1 MSCRPRR
8 CGKVGRVLDLR
19 RIALAAAQG
28 QLVAAAIS
36 VGCASS
42 VVISPQDPTFVR
54 AQQRLENTATRVD
67 ALNLPRDERVLFM
80 QAEGFYQYRYLLG
93 SRGLSSSVTEFAA
106 AMTDFPVLQSFAGS
120 LDLLDLRLRS
130 ADSAIQLWET
140 LLGRKP
146 TTALRPLTL
155 YRLGWAYPNSD
166 VLGLPRHSGHEA
178 FAALIAE
185 DPGSPLAGLAR
196 EAERVPMKK
205 KSTAAAWS
213 VVPGLGQFYVGR
225 PLGGTVRV
233 GVALASLA
241 AIVVPA
247 VVAYDRRSELTW
259 QHDWPLLATSI
270 AGVFVLSF
278 DYTSS
283 YEDAMRGVVD
293 WNERAEAEF
302 QSRHPEAP

>member
-1 MSCRPRR
+1 
-8 CGKVGRVLDLR
+8 VLDLR
-19 RIALAAAQG
+19 RIALVPALGA
-28 QLVAAAIS
+28 LVPALTSI
-36 VGCASS
+36 GCASS
-42 VVISPQDPTFVR
+42 VVISAQDTTFAR
-54 AQQRLENTATRVD
+54 AQQRLESTAARIE
-67 ALNLPRDERVLFM
+67 ALNAPRDERLLFM
-80 QAEGFYQYRYLLG
+80 QAEGFYQYRYLLA
-93 SRGLSSSVTEFAA
+93 SRGLSSAVTEFAA
-106 AMTDFPVLQSFAGS
+106 AGTDFPVLQSFAGS

-130 ADSAIQLWET
+130 ADAAIQLWET
-140 LLGRKP
+140 LLAQRP
-146 TTALRPLTL
+146 TTALRPLAL
-155 YRLGWAYPNSD
+155 YRLGWAYPNSN
-166 VLGLPRHSGHEA
+166 VLGLPRKGGSDA

-185 DPGSPLAGLAR
+185 DPSAPLAGLAR
-196 EAERVPMKK
+196 EAERVPTKK

-225 PLGGTVRV
+225 PLSGTVRV

-283 YEDAMRGVVD
+283 YEDAMRGVVE

-302 QSRHPEAP
+302 QSRHPDAP

>member
-1 MSCRPRR
+1 
-8 CGKVGRVLDLR
+8 VLDLR
-19 RIALAAAQG
+19 RIALAATVG
-28 QLVAAAIS
+28 AIGPGALS
-36 VGCASS
+36 AGCASS
-42 VVISPQDPTFVR
+42 VVISPQDTTFVR
-54 AQQRLENTATRVD
+54 AQQRLESTAARVE
-67 ALNLPRDERVLFM
+67 ALNVRRDERVLFM

-93 SRGLSSSVTEFAA
+93 SRGFSSSVTEFAA
-106 AMTDFPVLQSFAGS
+106 AGTDFPVLQSFAGS

-130 ADSAIQLWET
+130 ADAAIQLWET
-140 LLGRKP
+140 LLALKP
-146 TTALRPLTL
+146 KTALRLLAL
-155 YRLGWAYPNSD
+155 YRLGWAYPSSNL
-166 VLGLPRHSGHEA
+166 LGLPRRSGHDA
-178 FAALIAE
+178 FAALVAE
-185 DPGSPLAGLAR
+185 DPGSPLASLAR

-225 PLGGTVRV
+225 PLGGTIRV

-283 YEDAMRGVVD
+283 YEDAMGGVVD

>member
-1 MSCRPRR
+1 
-8 CGKVGRVLDLR
+8 VLELR
-19 RIALAAAQG
+19 RIA
-28 QLVAAAIS
+28 VAAALAGVMS

-42 VVISPQDPTFVR
+42 VLIPPQDPTFTR
-54 AQQRLENTATRVD
+54 AQRRLESTAARVE
-67 ALNLPRDERVLFM
+67 ALNVPRDERVLFI
-80 QAEGFYQYRYLLG
+80 QAEGFYQYRYLLR

-106 AMTDFPVLQSFAGS
+106 TMTEFPVLQSFAGS

-140 LLGRKP
+140 LLAQKP
-146 TTALRPLTL
+146 KTALRPLTL
-155 YRLGWAYPNSD
+155 YRLGWAYPSSD
-166 VLGLPRHSGHEA
+166 VLGLPRQGGGDA

-225 PLGGTVRV
+225 PLGGTVRL

-247 VVAYDRRSELTW
+247 VVAYDRRAELSW

-270 AGVFVLSF
+270 AGVVVLSF

-283 YEDAMRGVVD
+283 YEDAMRGVVE
-293 WNERAEAEF
+293 WNERAEGEF
-302 QSRHPEAP
+302 ESQHPEAP